1 METMNRIEQALR
13 TALAPAQ
20 TAGAPPRLVAA
31 LEHAVFPGGAR
42 IRPQLCLAVARA
54 CGDSDPALAD
64 GAAAAIEL
72 LHCASLVHDDLPCF
86 DDALMRRGRP
96 SVHSAYGERLA
107 VLAGDALIVLAFQTL
122 GVAGARSPARLARV
136 IATVSRGVGLPF
148 GIVAGQAWECEP
160 RVALSDYQRAKTGA
174 LFAAATCAGAEAAG
188 ASGETW
194 RALGEW
200 LGEAYQVADDLRD
213 VLADPAELG
222 KPIGQDVALGRP
234 SAAREQGLVGA
245 MEHFERLVACA
256 IEAIPPCRGSSQ
268 LRHLVRM
275 EAERLVPK
283 SWSDS
288 VTGRKTVERAM
299 HVPSEAA

>member
-1 METMNRIEQALR
+1 METMTRIELALQAAVSS
-13 TALAPAQ
+13 TDG
-20 TAGAPPRLVAA
+20 AGCPPRLASAVR
-31 LEHAVFPGGAR
+31 HAVFPGGAR

-54 CGDSDPALAD
+54 CGDTDPALAD
-64 GAAAAIEL
+64 GAAVAIEL

-86 DDALMRRGRP
+86 DDATLRRGRP
-96 SVHSAYGERLA
+96 SVHTAFGERLA

-122 GVAGARSPARLARV
+122 AMAGARSPTRLARV
-136 IATVSRGVGLPF
+136 IGTVSRGVGMPY

-222 KPIGQDVALGRP
+222 KPTGQDVALGRP
-234 SAAREQGLVGA
+234 SSAREQGLVGA
-245 MEHFERLVACA
+245 IEHFDRLVACA
-256 IEAIPPCRGSSQ
+256 IEAIPPCRGSQQ
-268 LRHLVRM
+268 LRTLVRM
-275 EAERLVPK
+275 EGERLVP
-283 SWSDS
+283 
-288 VTGRKTVERAM
+288 RAWCE
-299 HVPSEAA
+299 HALARAAQAAPTEAA

>member
-1 METMNRIEQALR
+1 METMTRIELALQA
-13 TALAPAQ
+13 AVASGEAAGCPPKLA
-20 TAGAPPRLVAA
+20 AA
-31 LEHAVFPGGAR
+31 VRHAVFPGGAR
-42 IRPQLCLAVARA
+42 IRPQLCIAVARA
-54 CGDSDPALAD
+54 CGDTDPALAD
-64 GAAAAIEL
+64 GAAVAIEL

-86 DDALMRRGRP
+86 DDATLRRGRP
-96 SVHSAYGERLA
+96 SVHTAFGERLA
-107 VLAGDALIVLAFQTL
+107 VLAGDALIVLGFQTL
-122 GVAGARSPARLARV
+122 AMAGARSPGRLARV
-136 IATVSRGVGLPF
+136 IGTVSRGVGMPY

-234 SAAREQGLVGA
+234 SSAREQGLVGA
-245 MEHFERLVACA
+245 IEHFDRLVACA
-256 IEAIPPCRGSSQ
+256 IEAIPPCRGSQQ
-268 LRHLVRM
+268 LRTLVRM
-275 EAERLVPK
+275 ESERLVP
-283 SWSDS
+283 
-288 VTGRKTVERAM
+288 RAWCE
-299 HVPSEAA
+299 HALARAAQAANIEAA

>member
-1 METMNRIEQALR
+1 METMTRIELALQAAVSS
-13 TALAPAQ
+13 TDGQ
-20 TAGAPPRLVAA
+20 GCPPRLASAVR
-31 LEHAVFPGGAR
+31 HAVFPGGAR

-64 GAAAAIEL
+64 GVAVAIEL

-86 DDALMRRGRP
+86 DDATMRRGRP
-96 SVHSAYGERLA
+96 SVHTAYGERLA
-107 VLAGDALIVLAFQTL
+107 VLAGDALIVLGFQTL
-122 GVAGARSPARLARV
+122 AMAGARSPARLARV
-136 IATVSRGVGLPF
+136 IGTVSRGVGMPY

-222 KPIGQDVALGRP
+222 KPTGQDVALGRP
-234 SAAREQGLVGA
+234 SSAREQGLVGA
-245 MEHFERLVACA
+245 IEHFDRLVACA
-256 IEAIPPCRGSSQ
+256 IEAIPPCRGSQQ
-268 LRHLVRM
+268 LRTLVRM
-275 EAERLVPK
+275 EGERLVP
-283 SWSDS
+283 
-288 VTGRKTVERAM
+288 RAWCE
-299 HVPSEAA
+299 HALARAAQAAPTEAA